1 MPIVTTNF
9 IAGRMNKSVDERLLP
24 PGEYIDALNVRLG
37 ATETT
42 EIGAV
47 ENSKGNDKLTTVEF
61 LNTALSATAVCI
73 GAYEDGTR
81 ENIYWFIHDKN
92 FTTQPGSAA
101 YTGVV
106 DLIVSYNTTNQVL
119 QYHVIST
126 SVLNFNA
133 SYLITGVDLVD
144 GDLLF
149 FTDDFNPP
157 RVINVG
163 RNYPDPVANVDQ
175 IVEEDLSVIVKP
187 PGFEDVVGQNVPL
200 TVPKVQL
207 VTLPGNENY
216 LKERF
221 VCFAYRYRYLDNGY
235 SATSLFSKPAFATS
249 TFAFDTRNYL
259 NSGMVNRYNGAV
271 ITFSTGSSRV
281 SEIDLLYKDTTSN
294 IIYVI
299 ERFKKED
306 YGWADNTSKSYSFT
320 NSKIYTTIGAD
331 ELLRQYDNVPRFAKA
346 QTIMSNRLFYG
357 NFIDGYDFKYGS
369 AEGSTIALNYSTQ
382 YVSSNLDFIS
392 LNSPLPGSGVA
403 YTISG
408 TTENISNSKITFNL
422 SEISAKL
429 KANSVV
435 AFSFDFEHAKLTG
448 TTTTNCYIANT
459 TFKNANFNLSV
470 TITLDQ
476 DYSSVYD
483 FCTSAQFQ
491 NAIGVGTLADGRF
504 KILSASDTGNSLT
517 DLFNNELTKPAETCT
532 FDKFN
537 SSITDAIAQQGFAVT
552 GVAPGSDTFELQVI
566 AMNYRAVDPADAS
579 IVTNMFEFFRF
590 IGGETTFSSDKDTS
604 SLHSNRDYE
613 TGIVYMD
620 EYARA
625 STVLVSEYNTVY
637 IEPLNSVSINKIKV
651 QINSLA
657 PYWAK
662 KYKFV
667 LKPSLGTYETIF
679 SNFYYVRPSDN
690 VIFLKLEGDNANK
703 VTKGQTLIVKADVDG
718 ALSRVEQ
725 VTVLDVT
732 AESTDFLKI
741 AGEVGFEEISQLP
754 GLYMNVKNQNFN
766 VTITDDA
773 VIEFGSQKA
782 SSSTLG
788 CNNVFRQV
796 GYPCFTTQFDANGA
810 VTGTTNYTVPGGS
823 IIKLKFRAFRKQTG
837 FPGAAK
843 TYEWEW
849 DQQYVA
855 SRDYTDLKKWYDG
868 DNVNVTIAQPGN
880 LAGFE
885 ADTVVATYDSGY
897 VNATVP
903 DADNPFGFAGNL
915 PCTRFRVKLGFV
927 QDTPGNATSPLY
939 LGINSGIPGAKREF
953 TSNRKSDI
961 EAEIIVFRADT
972 LMVFESEPLDANP
985 DLYYDASEIFN
996 IEGGFHMSGT
1006 DTEGG
1011 DQKQTATQDA
1021 IVNLNFADV
1030 YCFGNG
1036 VESYKIKDQL
1046 AAKSFQ
1052 LGERTLAVSNQ
1063 DYKETDRF
1071 EGLTYSGVY
1080 SSNSGTNNLNEF
1092 NLGLVNFKDL
1102 ETSYGPI
1109 QKLYARK
1116 TDILTLQEDKISYVQ
1131 AGKNILTDAVGGGAV
1146 TSVPQVLGQQVAR
1159 IEEYGISFNP
1169 ESFAVWGS
1177 EIFFT
1182 DAKRGT
1188 VLNLR
1193 GSDRTNDQL
1202 QLVSRFGMN
1211 SFFRDR
1217 FTETLTSQKLGA
1229 YDPYMNEYVLTI
1241 NNESVPRPKQKL
1253 PCNTTISQLGISTTL
1268 LYDVDLGTGT
1278 GVINIPYI
1286 ITSGSIIINVV
1297 WNNTTFTSGTL
1308 TTASTTPFSF
1318 LKNTATPNI
1327 AAVEITVVNAPA
1339 TYEITLECAPE
1350 IPLTLIQVV
1359 VNSANYATET
1369 IHTNYRWTDGSY
1381 ISNFTGFSPAVLVV
1395 PQASEYSVSTGIRGQ
1410 GNYPSTVSDITLRT
1424 QRILPD
1430 NFNFDP
1436 LIHKLK
1442 LLSSNTLYNNSPG
1455 DIANL
1460 LATATV
1466 VNGGTYTNPS
1476 PGVFQG
1482 TELAFNQPLGNQYL
1496 YLVWEFV
1503 LENNLFVCYCPNSA
1517 VEACC
1522 ECIVPCEQAYFGPV
1536 TQNVSQVCTTDS
1548 NTPGNLGL
1556 LGFNGTGSTPQLGNV
1571 VFGGDGCDAGS
1582 YLATGFYIVTAGPG
1596 PTIGP
1601 KNWVQ
1606 IGVNGEVIN
1615 TGVCP

>member
-9 IAGRMNKSVDERLLP
+9 IAGRMNKSIDERLLP

-47 ENSKGNDKLTTVEF
+47 ENSKGNEKLTTVEF
-61 LNTALSATAVCI
+61 LNKALSPTAVCI

-81 ENIYWFIHDKN
+81 ENLYWFIHDKN
-92 FTTQPGSAA
+92 FTTQPGSAD

-106 DLIVSYNTTNQVL
+106 DLILSFNTTNQVL

-126 SVLNFNA
+126 SVLNFNE

-149 FTDDFNPP
+149 FTDDYNPP
-157 RVINVG
+157 RVINIG
-163 RNYPDPVANVDQ
+163 RSYPEPVANVDQ
-175 IVEEDLSVIVKP
+175 IVEEDLSVVVKP

-200 TVPKVQL
+200 TVPGVKL
-207 VTLPGNENY
+207 VNLPGNENY

-299 ERFKKED
+299 ERFKKQD

-369 AEGSTIALNYSTQ
+369 AQGSTIALNYSTQ

-392 LNSPLPGSGVA
+392 LIAPVPGNGAA

-408 TTENISNSKITFNL
+408 STENINNSKITFNL
-422 SEISAKL
+422 TQISDKL
-429 KANSVV
+429 KINSVV
-435 AFSFDFEHAKLTG
+435 SFSFSFEQAKLTG
-448 TTTTNCYIANT
+448 TTTTICYEANED
-459 TFKNANFNLSV
+459 FKNANFNLSIS
-470 TITLDQ
+470 ITLDQ

-483 FCTSAQFQ
+483 FCSSPQFE
-491 NAIGVGTLADGRF
+491 NAIGTGTLVDARF
-504 KILSASDTGNSLT
+504 KILSAADTGSSLT
-517 DLFNNELTKPAETCT
+517 DLFNNQLTKPPNTCT
-532 FDKFN
+532 FNKFN
-537 SSITDAIAQQGFAVT
+537 SSITDATNQQGFALT
-552 GVAPGSDTFELQVI
+552 GVAPGSNTFELQVI
-566 AMNYRAVDPADAS
+566 AMNYRATDPSDPS
-579 IVTNMFEFFRF
+579 IVTDMFEFFRF
-590 IGGETTFSSDKDTS
+590 VSGETSFSSIKDTS

-637 IEPLNSVSINKIKV
+637 IEPANSVSINKIKV

-667 LKPSLGTYETIF
+667 LKPSLGNYETIF

-690 VIFLKLEGDNANK
+690 VIFFKLEGDNANK

-718 ALSRVEQ
+718 ALPRVEK

-732 AESTDFLKI
+732 AESTDFLKL
-741 AGEVGFEEISQLP
+741 AGEVGFEELSQLP

-766 VTITDDA
+766 VTVEDDS
-773 VIEFGSQKA
+773 VIEYGNQKA
-782 SSSTLG
+782 SYTTLG
-788 CNNVFRQV
+788 CDPRRQI
-796 GYPCFTTQFDANGA
+796 GYPCFTTQYDNSGA

-823 IIKLKFRAFRKQTG
+823 IIKLKFRAYRKQTG
-837 FPGAAK
+837 FPGAAEEF
-843 TYEWEW
+843 EWEW

-880 LAGFE
+880 MAGFD
-885 ADTVVATYDSGY
+885 ADTVVASYDTQY
-897 VNATVP
+897 VNVSSVP
-903 DADNPFGFAGNL
+903 SSNPFGFATNL

-927 QDTPGNATSPLY
+927 QDIPGDATSPLY
-939 LGINSGIPGAKREF
+939 FGINSGIPGAFRAY
-953 TSNRKSDI
+953 TSDRKSSI
-961 EAEIIVFRADT
+961 EADIIVFRADT

-985 DLYYDASEIFN
+985 DLYYDSSQIFN
-996 IEGGFHMSGT
+996 IENGFHLSGT
-1006 DTEGG
+1006 DIDGG

-1131 AGKNILTDAVGGGAV
+1131 AGKNILTDAVGGGVV

-1169 ESFAVWGS
+1169 ESFAIHG
-1177 EIFFT
+1177 FDTYFT
-1182 DAKRGT
+1182 DSKRGAVIMLSGVPQGESLT
-1188 VLNLR
+1188 VI
-1193 GSDRTNDQL
+1193 SD
-1202 QLVSRFGMN
+1202 SGMR
-1211 SFFRDR
+1211 SFFRDE
-1217 FTETLTSQKLGA
+1217 FYNNLNNQKLGGF
-1229 YDPYMNEYVLTI
+1229 DPYMDEYVLAMNQQPVPIPPQIIACGTSVNKNNLASGNNFVSTI
-1241 NNESVPRPKQKL
+1241 NYGNVIGNVPVGYNISSGTITITVLWNGVSV
-1253 PCNTTISQLGISTTL
+1253 
-1268 LYDVDLGTGT
+1268 
-1278 GVINIPYI
+1278 
-1286 ITSGSIIINVV
+1286 TSGSLTGSGNYNWAKTLNTPTNALITITAVGASASFVINFNCPDQV
-1297 WNNTTFTSGTL
+1297 N
-1308 TTASTTPFSF
+1308 
-1318 LKNTATPNI
+1318 
-1327 AAVEITVVNAPA
+1327 ITVVK
-1339 TYEITLECAPE
+1339 
-1350 IPLTLIQVV
+1350 VV
-1359 VNSANYATET
+1359 LNSAVNANKY
-1369 IHTNYRWTDGSY
+1369 IHTEYIWQNSTNISPVDSDLCQFGS
-1381 ISNFTGFSPAVLVV
+1381 SNLI
-1395 PQASEYSVSTGIRGQ
+1395 ASTYDAQVGVRSLGVFPYSGVDLTIRS
-1410 GNYPSTVSDITLRT
+1410 NKINFDDYDWLYPD
-1424 QRILPD
+1424 D
-1430 NFNFDP
+1430 NF
-1436 LIHKLK
+1436 KY
-1442 LLSSNTLYNNSPG
+1442 LSSNTSYANNQAG
-1455 DIANL
+1455 IVAL
-1460 LATATV
+1460 LAAATTIPNSDV
-1466 VNGGTYTNPS
+1466 TSPS
-1476 PGVFQG
+1476 SGLYQATISSLTLPI
-1482 TELAFNQPLGNQYL
+1482 GNQYL
-1496 YLVWEFV
+1496 YLIYDYRTTSCQQFCFDAV
-1503 LENNLFVCYCPNSA
+1503 SA
-1517 VEACC
+1517 ADACC
-1522 ECIVPCEQAYFGPV
+1522 ECTLPCVAFLGSTVREDAVIICNQPL
-1536 TQNVSQVCTTDS
+1536 SQTYYHTGSGTFPAVGDFVFSSSVCTS
-1548 NTPGNLGL
+1548 SQAVPL
-1556 LGFNGTGSTPQLGNV
+1556 Q
-1571 VFGGDGCDAGS
+1571 
-1582 YLATGFYIVTAGPG
+1582 TGFYKSETNKYIRVSASGIVSELVT
-1596 PTIGP
+1596 
-1601 KNWVQ
+1601 
-1606 IGVNGEVIN
+1606 
-1615 TGVCP
+1615 CP

>member
-491 NAIGVGTLADGRF
+491 NAIGVGTLSDGRF

-903 DADNPFGFAGNL
+903 ATGGAFNSAENPFGFAGNL

-939 LGINSGIPGAKREF
+939 LGINSGIPGANREF

-1169 ESFAVWGS
+1169 ESFAIHG
-1177 EIFFT
+1177 FDTYFT
-1182 DAKRGT
+1182 DSKRGAVIMLSGIPQGESLT
-1188 VLNLR
+1188 VI
-1193 GSDRTNDQL
+1193 SD
-1202 QLVSRFGMN
+1202 SGMR
-1211 SFFRDR
+1211 SFFRDE
-1217 FTETLTSQKLGA
+1217 FYNNLNNQKLGGF
-1229 YDPYMNEYVLTI
+1229 DPYMDEYVLSMNQKPVPIPPQIIPCGTSVNKNDLASGSTFASTI
-1241 NNESVPRPKQKL
+1241 NYGNVIGNVPVGY
-1253 PCNTTISQLGISTTL
+1253 NISSGTITITVLWN
-1268 LYDVDLGTGT
+1268 
-1278 GVINIPYI
+1278 GVTV
-1286 ITSGSIIINVV
+1286 TSGNLTGSGNYDWAKTLNTPTNAVVTVTSI
-1297 WNNTTFTSGTL
+1297 GA
-1308 TTASTTPFSF
+1308 ASSF
-1318 LKNTATPNI
+1318 VIDYNCPDQ
-1327 AAVEITVVNAPA
+1327 VSITVVK
-1339 TYEITLECAPE
+1339 
-1350 IPLTLIQVV
+1350 VV
-1359 VNSANYATET
+1359 LNSAVSFNKYIHAEYIWQNSTNISPVDSDMCQFGSSNLIASTYDAQVGVRSLGVFPYNGVDFT
-1369 IHTNYRWTDGSY
+1369 IR
-1381 ISNFTGFSPAVLVV
+1381 SNKINFDDYDWLFP
-1395 PQASEYSVSTGIRGQ
+1395 
-1410 GNYPSTVSDITLRT
+1410 D
-1424 QRILPD
+1424 D
-1430 NFNFDP
+1430 NF
-1436 LIHKLK
+1436 KY
-1442 LLSSNTLYNNSPG
+1442 LSSNTLYANNQAG
-1455 DIANL
+1455 IAAL
-1460 LATATV
+1460 LAAATTIPDSDV
-1466 VNGGTYTNPS
+1466 TSPS
-1476 PGVFQG
+1476 SGLYQA
-1482 TELAFNQPLGNQYL
+1482 TISPLTLPIGNQYL
-1496 YLVWEFV
+1496 YLIYDYRTTSCQQFC
-1503 LENNLFVCYCPNSA
+1503 FDA
-1517 VEACC
+1517 VSSSDACC
-1522 ECIVPCEQAYFGPV
+1522 ECTIPCVAFSGSTVREDAVIICNQPLSQTYYHTGSGTFPV
-1536 TQNVSQVCTTDS
+1536 VGDFVFSSSVCTS
-1548 NTPGNLGL
+1548 NQAVPLE
-1556 LGFNGTGSTPQLGNV
+1556 
-1571 VFGGDGCDAGS
+1571 
-1582 YLATGFYIVTAGPG
+1582 TGFYKSEATKYIRVSASGIVSELVT
-1596 PTIGP
+1596 
-1601 KNWVQ
+1601 
-1606 IGVNGEVIN
+1606 
-1615 TGVCP
+1615 CP